1 MGAVLGVLLRNY
13 GFTDLPP
20 SLPRPTLRPGHA
32 HLQIKLPPGC
42 RTGTSNI
49 VRYRTYRS
57 TAHPRDTRRASRAPI
72 MRTTAPSNSSLDY
85 CTLQLQKFAHIA
97 IAQSVGHIY
106 DSRRLPRRVVHLRTL
121 QLRPVAYLQRCERA
135 LLWWVSGLMLA
146 LEGPRALRTSR
157 GCRPYD
163 CRWPALGR
171 RRCPWRLRSS
181 SVRRCCRRP
190 HRGHSDRG
198 VTSSA

>member
-20 SLPRPTLRPGHA
+20 SLHVPRSDPVTRIYKSSYRRVAAPVHPTSLGT
-32 HLQIKLPPGC
+32 G
-42 RTGTSNI
+42 RTGPPHI
-49 VRYRTYRS
+49 
-57 TAHPRDTRRASRAPI
+57 PDTRRASRAPI